1 MPGMSTLEIEI
12 GDLCAR
18 SVEFE
23 GTELVV
29 TLKDGRR
36 ISTPLDWYPRLAKA
50 SSEQR
55 AHYEIM
61 PMGIHWPDVDE
72 DLSITGML
80 KGNRVRSNV
89 VRELLTLAKSVP
101 FSEELYERQRRSFVF
116 GNTALD
122 NENITREII
131 DREADRLSKDA
142 HDRSK

>member
-12 GDLCAR
+12 GDLCVR
-18 SVEFE
+18 SVVCE
-23 GTELVV
+23 GAELVV

-36 ISTPLDWYPRLAKA
+36 IATPLDWYPRLANA
-50 SSEQR
+50 SPEQR

-72 DLSITGML
+72 DLSIAGML
-80 KGNRVRSNV
+80 KGNRVRSDA
-89 VRELLTLAKSVP
+89 VRELLALAKGVP

-131 DREADRLSKDA
+131 DREADKLSKDA
-142 HDRSK
+142 HDWPK